1 MRGFFLWEKIE
12 FFQREVKE
20 LNTTVS
26 LTPRTQNIFK
36 LGHGTGVPFW
46 MEFPTLARSQTLPVV
61 YAGFDHRQCTAA
73 PIFKQEN
80 FGRFSIVTRLTADA
94 MHKE

>member
-36 LGHGTGVPFW
+36 LGHGALVSLFGW
-46 MEFPTLARSQTLPVV
+46 NFPHWRAHRPCQLCMLDLIIDSALQLPSSSKRTSVDFLLLH
-61 YAGFDHRQCTAA
+61 A
-73 PIFKQEN
+73 
-80 FGRFSIVTRLTADA
+80 
-94 MHKE
+94 